1 VSCKSSRLVSPTSV
15 ATSPSLLVQ
24 TLSSV
29 NGGSAYQGIGLFS
42 LVTNMPLSSGFMFS
56 MIGSIMSMASS
67 VSIAPSSR
75 TCVIRL
81 STLPGWMLINGQ
93 RLQRV
98 SPRLLLTFQ
107 R

>member
-1 VSCKSSRLVSPTSV
+1 
-15 ATSPSLLVQ
+15 
-24 TLSSV
+24 
-29 NGGSAYQGIGLFS
+29 
-42 LVTNMPLSSGFMFS
+42 MFS

-98 SPRLLLTFQ
+98 SSRLLLTFQ

>member
-1 VSCKSSRLVSPTSV
+1 M
-15 ATSPSLLVQ
+15 
-24 TLSSV
+24 
-29 NGGSAYQGIGLFS
+29 GLFS

-98 SPRLLLTFQ
+98 SSRLLLTFQ